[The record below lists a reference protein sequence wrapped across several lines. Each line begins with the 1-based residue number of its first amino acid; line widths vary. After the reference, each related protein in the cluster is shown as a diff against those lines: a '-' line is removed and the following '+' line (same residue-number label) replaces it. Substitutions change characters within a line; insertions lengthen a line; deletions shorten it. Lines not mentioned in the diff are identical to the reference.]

1 MYAHTSLFSTNIN
14 IIVDVYIPRMLPI
27 LAMLFVSLLAFGL
40 IRESITYPSEN
51 WHWLLIRNIFYKP
64 YFMLYGE
71 VYAPEIDT
79 CGDESESRVKNLL
92 VVLLCSCLFMKSM
105 SNSVWD
111 AHLKQNIS
119 FGSDPLNITGAGCVP
134 GYFIAPLFM
143 TVFMLIANV
152 LLMNTMVAC
161 CTYVFEHNVENTQEI
176 WLYER
181 YKLFLTEEQIEK
193 IHSFEEECVED
204 MEKEKD
210 IGKQCSNDERIRRIA
225 ERSEQIV
232 NKLHAFENIMKND
245 AKNFDLLL
253 NTIEARHKEEMDE
266 MKLMNSHLEQLLRN
280 TLVDQA
286 MLEYP
291 STSVEP
297 RYDDRN
303 DVVLSS
309 EKEEMDEMKLMNS
322 HLEQLL
328 RNTLVDQS
336 MLEYPST
343 SVEPLGSYE
352 KQHFDRNDV
361 VLSSEVIRHSVSLR
375 QVLLISQHYSSL
387 QRFAL
392 YMSFVSMRVH
402 FFPVLI
408 SVRHR
413 RSLKFSIF
421 SIRSRT
427 NNSTCYSN
435 RKVTS

>member
-1 MYAHTSLFSTNIN
+1 MRVFRQLGPYITMAAEM
-14 IIVDVYIPRMLPI
+14 IPRMLPI

-79 CGDESESRVKNLL
+79 CGDEI
-92 VVLLCSCLFMKSM
+92 
-105 SNSVWD
+105 WD

-181 YKLFLTEEQIEK
+181 YSQIKLFLTEEQIEK

-210 IGKQCSNDERIRRIA
+210 IAKQCSNDERIRRIA

-232 NKLHAFENIMKND
+232 NKSPPYC
-245 AKNFDLLL
+245 DLIPHKDGGKSEWLILSKAHLQNWLCRASFGLWWTCLL
-253 NTIEARHKEEMDE
+253 D
-266 MKLMNSHLEQLLRN
+266 
-280 TLVDQA
+280 
-286 MLEYP
+286 
-291 STSVEP
+291 
-297 RYDDRN
+297 
-303 DVVLSS
+303 
-309 EKEEMDEMKLMNS
+309 
-322 HLEQLL
+322 
-328 RNTLVDQS
+328 
-336 MLEYPST
+336 
-343 SVEPLGSYE
+343 
-352 KQHFDRNDV
+352 
-361 VLSSEVIRHSVSLR
+361 
-375 QVLLISQHYSSL
+375 
-387 QRFAL
+387 
-392 YMSFVSMRVH
+392 
-402 FFPVLI
+402 
-408 SVRHR
+408 
-413 RSLKFSIF
+413 
-421 SIRSRT
+421 
-427 NNSTCYSN
+427 
-435 RKVTS
+435 